1 MSNPTRRNNQIFIS
15 YRREDN
21 AGVTG
26 RIYDRLVQ
34 QFGETAI
41 FKDIDS
47 IPLGVNFRQHID
59 TIVQECDVV
68 LVVIGD
74 RWAGET
80 KKPVRRR
87 IDNPEDIVRIEIE
100 SALNRNIRVIPLLIQ
115 GVTMPSEAFL
125 PDSLKGLAIRHG
137 ITIGNDP
144 HFHSDMERLIRDLG
158 LYFDSLACNEK
169 DSTLGAK
176 HLQPGPSI
184 SDASKAENA
193 SLLPQS
199 IQEKERPTNLAEDK
213 TVKSTSIRKRSVSWP
228 GVLGYVLAL
237 VIAAGFLVYEYSH
250 KTKQTSVESP
260 AQLATQDEL
269 RTALR
274 DAKST
279 IRAAGFLVQAVDPD
293 LIIDKTR
300 VLPDFKAEILM
311 VDPLNV
317 TVVCKRQED
326 EGNHLTYGKS
336 LLKLRIFHH
345 NLKNLL
351 GNRLKVGVTD
361 AYPTMSVIMIDD
373 DLYAYFYSYNKPG
386 TDSPVLKFTNY
397 AKDARAKFFVDHYNN
412 LRSTARQLVQDAD
425 FEKYDQADMNF
436 KCPPAGSPV
445 ATSTSKDSTL
455 AH

>member
-1 MSNPTRRNNQIFIS
+1 MSNPNRRNNQIFIS

-34 QFGETAI
+34 KFGETAI

-59 TIVQECDVV
+59 AIVQECDVV

-74 RWAGET
+74 RWAGEA

-115 GVTMPSEAFL
+115 GVTMPSEASL
-125 PDSLKGLAIRHG
+125 PESLKGLAVRHG

-158 LYFDSLACNEK
+158 LYFDSLAGDEK
-169 DSTLGAK
+169 KSSPIAQ
-176 HLQPGPSI
+176 HLQPDPSS
-184 SDASKAENA
+184 SDTSKDGNSSASR
-193 SLLPQS
+193 QS
-199 IQEKERPTNLAEDK
+199 IHEEEKPTTLAED
-213 TVKSTSIRKRSVSWP
+213 TSVQSTSARRRPVSWP

-237 VIAAGFLVYEYSH
+237 VIAVGFLAYVYSH
-250 KTKQTSVESP
+250 KTRQTSVESP
-260 AQLATQDEL
+260 AQLATQDDL

-279 IRAAGFLVQAVDPD
+279 IRATGFLVQAVDPD

-300 VLPDFKAEILM
+300 VLPDFKVEILM

-317 TVVCKRQED
+317 TVVCKRQDD

-336 LLKLRIFHH
+336 LLKLRIFH
-345 NLKNLL
+345 NNCKNLL

-373 DLYAYFYSYNKPG
+373 DLYAYFYAYNKPG
-386 TDSPVLKFTNY
+386 TDSPILKFTNY

-412 LRSTARQLVQDAD
+412 LRSTARQLIQDAD

-436 KCPPAGSPV
+436 KCPPA
-445 ATSTSKDSTL
+445 AI
-455 AH
+455 H